1 VRATWNSL
9 GPAGIAAAML
19 AGGVLAQDSAPV
31 VVSPRPELT
40 WLEFYYLDASL
51 ELEYRRDVSRVDPA
65 VGSSTKD
72 TEDRFRELLE
82 LSTRG
87 YVGHPNLL
95 QLDLRGGLRFTQRL
109 IDEET
114 TGTDDNFNEF
124 LFEYDL
130 NGLFFQEQ
138 KYPFSIYS
146 RRTQS
151 DIDRLFGGS
160 VEQTWTQTGGRLT
173 VRSETFPTNV
183 EIFVRELEQD
193 DRTFAQDFTL
203 DQKTAQA
210 DGRVNIAP
218 TQQMWWDFTYDDIE
232 ESGESRATRSFDR
245 IEANVSH
252 TIDFGFA
259 DEHQLRSRVRLFDQ
273 SGDRDFQQFLWTE
286 RMHLR
291 PSRTLD
297 VYFDTRLEDID
308 RETVEVRRFDAST
321 NFRHQLFDSLV
332 STGRL
337 GGTHQDLRGDPFES
351 DEIQANLVFDYTKRV
366 PLGTFFTGVGG
377 SFTRTWQ
384 EERGVAVPVPDNAF
398 TFPPS
403 DLIIIFEENVVPSS
417 IEITDLTG
425 TIFYSLGADYLQLV
439 TPDRVEIRRVP
450 AGFIAPGET
459 VLISYDIGP
468 EPRGRT
474 TTTDLG
480 FNVRYT
486 FDETFLAGLS
496 VFVIYLDQDQKR
508 TPENFAATLQENDF
522 TDLRYGV
529 EYNAWNLYLKAEA
542 QERDS
547 TISSFDSILLEAR
560 YTQPLGR
567 GSNLGLSATY
577 QEIER
582 TDENIRTASTT
593 LTGSWN
599 QRFTD
604 HLRGSL
610 ILVYQNID
618 GNVGFDSEGF
628 DQTLNLRW
636 NYRQTQIY
644 AQLRNAIR
652 DNDGA
657 DDTWFQTFTLGVR
670 REF

>member
-1 VRATWNSL
+1 
-9 GPAGIAAAML
+9 
-19 AGGVLAQDSAPV
+19 
-31 VVSPRPELT
+31 VVSPRQELT
-40 WLEFYYLDASL
+40 WLDFYYLDASL
-51 ELEYRRDVSRVDPA
+51 ELEYRRDVSRVDPT

-72 TEDRFRELLE
+72 TENRFRELLE
-82 LSTRG
+82 LSTQG
-87 YVGHPNLL
+87 FVGHPNLL
-95 QLDLRGGLRFTQRL
+95 QLDLSGGLRFTQR
-109 IDEET
+109 IVDEDT
-114 TGTDDNFNEF
+114 TGIDDNFDEF

-173 VRSETFPTNV
+173 VRSETFPTNI
-183 EIFVRELEQD
+183 EIFARELEQD

-210 DGRVNIAP
+210 DGRINIAP
-218 TQQMWWDFTYDDIE
+218 NQQMWWDFSYDDIK

-245 IEANVSH
+245 AEANVSH
-252 TIDFGFA
+252 TIDFGFT
-259 DEHQLRSRVRLFDQ
+259 DEHQLRSRIHLFDQ
-273 SGDRDFQQFLWTE
+273 SGDRDFQQLLWTE
-286 RMHLR
+286 RLHLR
-291 PSRTLD
+291 PNRTLD
-297 VYFDTRLEDID
+297 VYFDTRLEDFE

-321 NFRHQLFDSLV
+321 NFRHQLFESLV
-332 STGRL
+332 TSGRF
-337 GGTHQDLRGDPFES
+337 GAIHQDLRGDPFES
-351 DEIQANLVFDYTKRV
+351 DEIQASLVFDYTKRV
-366 PLGTFFTGVGG
+366 PLGTLFAGMGG
-377 SFTRTWQ
+377 NLNRIWQ
-384 EERGVAVPVPDNAF
+384 KERGVVIPVPENQF
-398 TFPPS
+398 TFPPT
-403 DLIIIFEENVVPSS
+403 DLIIVFADNVVPSS
-417 IEITDLTG
+417 IVVTDLG
-425 TIFYSLGADYLQLV
+425 GAPYSLGSDYLQLV
-439 TPDRVEIRRVP
+439 TPDRFEIRRLP
-450 AGFIAPGET
+450 LPGGIAFGET
-459 VLISYDIGP
+459 VEISYDIGP
-468 EPRGRT
+468 EPSGRT

-486 FDETFLAGLS
+486 FDETFLSGLS
-496 VFVIYLDQDQKR
+496 LYVIYLDQDQER
-508 TPENFAATLQENDF
+508 TPEDFAATLQENDF

-547 TISSFDSILLEAR
+547 SISSFDSIWLEAR

-567 GSNLGLSATY
+567 GSSLGLSAAY
-577 QEIER
+577 QEIDR
-582 TDENIRTASTT
+582 RDENVRTANTT
-593 LTGSWN
+593 ITGSWN

-618 GNVGFDSEGF
+618 GNVGFDTEAF

-636 NYRQTQIY
+636 VYRQTQIY

-652 DNDGA
+652 DNTGA
-657 DDTWFQTFTLGVR
+657 DDTWFQTFSLGVR